1 VESAGDRVNALAL
14 MYHDVTEPG
23 REDASG
29 FRGGEA
35 ARYKLAPGLFR
46 RHLRAIRERVD
57 AAPIT
62 TDGLRSA
69 RSDRRLPLLLTF
81 DDGGASGAAIAD
93 ELEAFGWRGHLFVTA
108 GYIDRPGFLTSAAIR
123 DLTRRGHIV
132 GSHSW
137 SHPLRMAHCSRPRLA
152 EEWRRS
158 VKQLS
163 EIIGAPVRTA
173 SVPGG
178 DYSIAVGE
186 QAAAA
191 GIEVLFTS
199 RATTRVSRIDSL
211 HVLGRYPINR
221 RTTPERAAAV
231 AAGAW
236 APRMRQ
242 LAWWDLKTLAKS
254 AGGSGY
260 LRVREAL
267 LGRSPD
273 VTWGDEVASLS
284 EDPS

>member
-1 VESAGDRVNALAL
+1 MNALAL
-14 MYHDVTEPG
+14 MYHDVTAPG
-23 REDASG
+23 HEDKSG
-29 FRGGEA
+29 FPGGEA
-35 ARYKLAPGLFR
+35 ARYKLDPGLFR
-46 RHLRAIRERVD
+46 RHLQAIRDRVE

-62 TDGLRSA
+62 ADRLRSA
-69 RSDRRLPLLLTF
+69 DRARSIPLLLTF
-81 DDGGASGAAIAD
+81 DDGGASGVAIAD

-108 GYIDRPGFLTSAAIR
+108 GYVDRPGFLTRAAIR

-137 SHPLRMAHCSRPRLA
+137 SHPLRMAHYSRQRLA

-158 VKQLS
+158 VKHLS

-178 DYSIAVGE
+178 DYSVAVGE

-199 RATTRVSRIDSL
+199 RATTRVARIDSL
-211 HVLGRYPINR
+211 LVLGRYPVNR
-221 RTTPERAAAV
+221 ATTPDCAAAV
-231 AAGAW
+231 AAGARV
-236 APRMRQ
+236 PRLRQ

>member
-1 VESAGDRVNALAL
+1 
-14 MYHDVTEPG
+14 MYHDVTAPG
-23 REDASG
+23 REDTSG
-29 FRGGEA
+29 FPGGEA
-35 ARYKLAPGLFR
+35 ARYKLDPGLFR
-46 RHLRAIRERVD
+46 RHLQAIRERVKT
-57 AAPIT
+57 APIT
-62 TDGLRSA
+62 TDRLRSA
-69 RSDRRLPLLLTF
+69 DGDGSIPLLLTF
-81 DDGGASGAAIAD
+81 DDGGASGTAIAD

-108 GYIDRPGFLTSAAIR
+108 GYVDRPGFLTRAAIR

-158 VKQLS
+158 VKHLG

-178 DYSIAVGE
+178 DYSLAVGE
-186 QAAAA
+186 LAAAA

-199 RATTRVSRIDSL
+199 RATTRVSRMGNL
-211 HVLGRYPINR
+211 LVLGRYPVNR
-221 RTTPERAAAV
+221 ATTAERAAAV